1 MSHQQLIYQVDLIVD
16 GEVAAPFDLWLAEH
30 IEEMLAVEGFISAE
44 VLADTEGVG
53 EGVVRRS
60 VQYRVRNRE
69 ALDHYLTHDAERMR
83 AEGQRRFGGYFKASR
98 KVFAAGGQK
107 TADPELQLLKVC
119 RNCQAPLT
127 GQYCHQCGQR
137 DRARMITVWELFR
150 DLIGD
155 LFELDSRLWRSIGP
169 LMLRPGKLTS
179 EYLAGRRVQ
188 YTPPLRTYLVVSIL
202 FFVVASFG
210 SDQSSISIAG
220 QEVTG
225 SAEIDAEAQ
234 QESIAK
240 CDDLEINI
248 GWDKLDRPE
257 VIELIRERCRTIVAD
272 QGKAFLKSL
281 YDNLP
286 TMIFLFLPLIA
297 LVQKVLYLF
306 SRRYYVE
313 HLLFFVHFHSF
324 FFLILTLAILLSRV
338 PDFFPGQKPI
348 VIVAIV
354 AMSIYIP
361 VYLFKAMRRVYGQGF
376 FVTLIKYLLLFIA
389 YYVCLAVTMSIG
401 LLYTVLTV

>member
-1 MSHQQLIYQVDLIVD
+1 MSQQQLIYQVDLIVD
-16 GEVAAPFDLWLAEH
+16 GEVASAFDAWLAEH
-30 IEEMLAVEGFISAE
+30 IEEMLAVEGFIGAE

-60 VQYRVRNRE
+60 VQYRVRDRA
-69 ALDHYLTHDAERMR
+69 ALDHYLAHDSERMR

-98 KVFAAGGQK
+98 KVFSAGGQK
-107 TADPELQLLKVC
+107 SADPEMQLLRVC
-119 RNCQAPLT
+119 RNCEAPLT

-137 DRARMITVWELFR
+137 DRTRMITVWELFR

-169 LMLRPGKLTS
+169 LLLRPGKLTA
-179 EYLAGRRVQ
+179 EYLAGRQVQ

-210 SDQSSISIAG
+210 SERSNFSIAG
-220 QEVTG
+220 QQVSS
-225 SAEIDAEAQ
+225 SAEIDIDAQ

-240 CDDLEINI
+240 CDDLEIDI
-248 GWDKLDRPE
+248 GWDKLDQPE
-257 VIELIRERCRTIVAD
+257 IIELIRERCRIIAAD

-286 TMIFLFLPLIA
+286 TMIFLFLPLMA
-297 LVQKVLYLF
+297 LVQKFLYLF
-306 SRRYYVE
+306 SGRYYVE

-324 FFLILTLAILLSRV
+324 FFLVLTIAILLSRV
-338 PDFFPGQKPI
+338 PEFFPGQGPI
-348 VIVAIV
+348 TILAIV
-354 AMSIYIP
+354 AMSVYIP

-376 FVTLIKYLLLFIA
+376 FLTLVKYLLLFVA
-389 YYVCLAVTMSIG
+389 YYVCLAITMILG